1 MPAEITPADTV
12 PEHPNLPRRA
22 ALAAMFVLIAVSG
35 SLGGLIGYSLVA
47 TTSPSTPTRAEQ
59 LLEQI
64 RGFQAHV
71 PAAGVKELAAALLGT
86 IVAAVGAAT
95 IAILVLR
102 AQSEWRGHAPR
113 PHLP

>member
-1 MPAEITPADTV
+1 
-12 PEHPNLPRRA
+12 
-22 ALAAMFVLIAVSG
+22 MFIVIVVAG

-47 TTSPSTPTRAEQ
+47 TTCPDTPTRAEQ

-64 RGFQAHV
+64 RGFQVHLPSCAL
-71 PAAGVKELAAALLGT
+71 KELGAALLGT
-86 IVAAVGAAT
+86 VITAVGAAT

-113 PHLP
+113 PRT